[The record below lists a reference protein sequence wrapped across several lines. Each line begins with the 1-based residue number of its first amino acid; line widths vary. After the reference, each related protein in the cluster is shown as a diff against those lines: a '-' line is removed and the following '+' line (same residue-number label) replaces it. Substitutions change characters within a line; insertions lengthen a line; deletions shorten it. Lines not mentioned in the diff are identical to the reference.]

1 VDNNKKQKLLINISD
16 FESSALNYFFDGSEE
31 EKEVYKI
38 IDRNIT
44 SIKKQIKNL

>member
-1 VDNNKKQKLLINISD
+1 MENNKKQEILISLSSLENLVLNCLLG
-16 FESSALNYFFDGSEE
+16 ES
-31 EKEVYKI
+31 EKEKKVYHI